1 MRFRLIPS
9 RFSITWKRFFSSSGG
24 AGSVDTRKAGM
35 DRATIHP
42 PNKLRL
48 ADANWA
54 GTLWINLGTTK
65 IAIYSNRC
73 TVLPSK
79 ISAASQVDTRNCHDT
94 EMYRDSYLFSKSF
107 VKKFVGN
114 RRSGK
119 FFWKDLER
127 RNWIVLNCSVSLFA
141 LIIMMMW
148 FWGIF

>member
-1 MRFRLIPS
+1 MQLRTTTIFTRPNLTFERDWLIFNINELSPGQALILEMRFRLIPS

-24 AGSVDTRKAGM
+24 TGTVDTRKAGM

-54 GTLWINLGTTK
+54 GTLWINLATTK

-79 ISAASQVDTRNCHDT
+79 ISVSWTLVALWYGNASWFIVW
-94 EMYRDSYLFSKSF
+94 SYLFA
-107 VKKFVGN
+107 KF
-114 RRSGK
+114 R
-119 FFWKDLER
+119 
-127 RNWIVLNCSVSLFA
+127 
-141 LIIMMMW
+141 
-148 FWGIF
+148 